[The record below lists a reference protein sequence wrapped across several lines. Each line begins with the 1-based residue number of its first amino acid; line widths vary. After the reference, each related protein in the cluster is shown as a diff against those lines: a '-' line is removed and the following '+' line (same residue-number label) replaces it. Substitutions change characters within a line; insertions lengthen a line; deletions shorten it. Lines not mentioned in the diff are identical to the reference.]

1 MSFVGHGKKLRF
13 HPERIGLKQELTL
26 HFEEITLEEIWG
38 RKITAMVQAT
48 DDEDN
53 DKEGWKRE
61 DTAGKISKT
70 N

>member
-13 HPERIGLKQELTL
+13 HPERIGFKQELKL
-26 HFEEITLEEIWG
+26 HFKEITLEEIWG